1 MSKKIYDILPP
12 KSVKHVEHAT
22 KSQGVVDKSKKKS
35 RKEVQRRQKTAYLQI
50 PKTFPKKEILVGGG
64 VVIFL
69 LGVYFYHT
77 LPWVQVQIL
86 PKMDVLSFEE
96 TITADKSFDNVDALE
111 KIIPAQYVE
120 ETVEVSQDFSATGSA
135 VNGAKAYGTIKV
147 YNKVSPAT
155 QITLKVGTHFLSDS
169 GKYFITLSKIT
180 IPAMQNKT
188 PGSLEVQVQAEE
200 AGADSNIGPSKFSVP
215 KLSGTSSYYSIW
227 AESLI
232 SMQGGF
238 SGQVKK
244 VTAEDLLQAKDIVTK
259 KVLQD
264 TTSLLKSKLSKD
276 DILLDDAIVSEILN
290 SSSTIKEGITVDTFT
305 QTVKVKV
312 LALVFK
318 QQDLE
323 TFVKN
328 SIILQLPEGKSLL
341 EKSLDIN
348 YSSDSVDMKKGS
360 ETIAIKSS
368 AKTYYTIDTNTFM
381 DLFNR
386 KSAEQIK
393 EIVNQIYDD
402 KVAETKV
409 NFWPFWV
416 NRAPENNNRIKIG
429 LDL

>member
-1 MSKKIYDILPP
+1 MRW
-12 KSVKHVEHAT
+12 A
-22 KSQGVVDKSKKKS
+22 
-35 RKEVQRRQKTAYLQI
+35 
-50 PKTFPKKEILVGGG
+50 
-64 VVIFL
+64 
-69 LGVYFYHT
+69 
-77 LPWVQVQIL
+77 QVQIL

-96 TITADKSFDNVDALE
+96 IITADKSFDKVDALE
-111 KIIPAQYVE
+111 KIIPAQYIE

-188 PGSLEVQVQAEE
+188 PGFLEVQVQAEE

-232 SMQGGF
+232 SMQGGS

-276 DILLDDAIVSEILN
+276 DILLDDAITSDILN
-290 SSSTIKEGITVDTFT
+290 SSSNTKEGITIDTFT

-318 QQDLE
+318 KQDLE
-323 TFVKN
+323 TLVKN

-348 YSSDSVDMKKGS
+348 YSSDSVDMKNGS
-360 ETIAIKSS
+360 ETIAVKSS
-368 AKTYYTIDTNTFM
+368 AKTYYTINTNTLM

-386 KSAEQIK
+386 KSAQQIK
-393 EIVNQIYDD
+393 EIVNQVYDD

-416 NRAPENNNRIKIG
+416 TRAPENNSRIKIG
-429 LDL
+429 LEL